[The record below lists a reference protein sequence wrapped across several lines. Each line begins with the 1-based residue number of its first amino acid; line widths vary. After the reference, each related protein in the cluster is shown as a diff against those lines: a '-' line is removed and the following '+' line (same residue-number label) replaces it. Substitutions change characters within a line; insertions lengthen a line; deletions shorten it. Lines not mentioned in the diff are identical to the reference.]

1 MLSEACTKKERV
13 REAEGGDREKRVR
26 EAVRGSGRQNEKE
39 GEGVE

>member
-1 MLSEACTKKERV
+1 MLSEACMTEERV
-13 REAEGGDREKRVR
+13 REAERGDREKRVR